1 VNHDLVL
8 VPEVEARRALRGRR
22 IRIQMVAPI
31 GAWVGCG
38 KLRVLR
44 LTLRPSTAAQDDM
57 AQGDAGDAEE
67 IAELAVGYEAYRQ

>member
-1 VNHDLVL
+1 VSEDLVL

-22 IRIQMVAPI
+22 IRVRMVAPL
-31 GAWVGCG
+31 GAWIGCG

-44 LTLRPSTAAQDDM
+44 LSVQPAL
-57 AQGDAGDAEE
+57 GDAEE

>member
-1 VNHDLVL
+1 VSDDLVL
-8 VPEVEARRALRGRR
+8 LPEVEARRALRGRR
-22 IRIQMVAPI
+22 IRMHMVAPI

-44 LTLRPSTAAQDDM
+44 LSVRPAV
-57 AQGDAGDAEE
+57 GDAEE